1 MKGSK
6 FLTVLSRLSISL
18 DLIYG
23 GFETIISNLPSTF
36 ENQLLLINVILLPIL
51 NLIAFLVA
59 KSSALW
65 HLSTA
70 TA

>member
-59 KSSALW
+59 KSSAL
-65 HLSTA
+65 
-70 TA
+70 